1 MISKGAVALLK
12 VNVIEVFEVPPAS
25 NMSFTF
31 EVLPSETL
39 YSDGDVV
46 NKLEKVGV
54 VITDSHVAYKLC

>member
-1 MISKGAVALLK
+1 MALLK
-12 VNVIEVFEVPPAS
+12 VNVIEVFGVSSAS

-46 NKLEKVGV
+46 KLEKVGV
-54 VITDSHVAYKLC
+54 VITDSRATYKLC

>member
-1 MISKGAVALLK
+1 MALLK
-12 VNVIEVFEVPPAS
+12 VNVIEVFGVSSAS

-46 NKLEKVGV
+46 KLEKVGV
-54 VITDSHVAYKLC
+54 VIITDSRVAYKLC

>member
-1 MISKGAVALLK
+1 MALLK
-12 VNVIEVFEVPPAS
+12 VNVIEVFGVSSAS

-46 NKLEKVGV
+46 KLEKVGV
-54 VITDSHVAYKLC
+54 VITDSRVVYKLC

>member
-1 MISKGAVALLK
+1 MTSKGAVALLK
-12 VNVIEVFEVPPAS
+12 VNVIEVFGVSSAS

-46 NKLEKVGV
+46 KLEKVGV
-54 VITDSHVAYKLC
+54 VITDSRVVYKLC

>member
-1 MISKGAVALLK
+1 LTSKGAVALLK
-12 VNVIEVFEVPPAS
+12 VNVIEVFGVSSAS

-46 NKLEKVGV
+46 KLEKVGV
-54 VITDSHVAYKLC
+54 VITDSRAAYKLC

>member
-1 MISKGAVALLK
+1 MALLK
-12 VNVIEVFEVPPAS
+12 VNVIEVFGVSSAS

-46 NKLEKVGV
+46 KLEKVGV
-54 VITDSHVAYKLC
+54 VITDSCVAYKLC